1 MVAPE
6 PSEHLMLYIA
16 ATTEVISMVL
26 VAERLEP
33 KQSQALKGAPAIGS
47 RYQDPDRAEGP

>member
-6 PSEHLMLYIA
+6 PSEHLLLYIA

-33 KQSQALKGAPAIGS
+33 KQSQALKGAPAFGS